1 MSAEHFFIARCSSTP
16 TRLGPGPQQLI
27 RHVKE
32 LVRLIVV
39 VVVVVVVGDCE
50 LRRAL
55 KW

>member
-1 MSAEHFFIARCSSTP
+1 MSAMHFFIARCSSIP

-39 VVVVVVVGDCE
+39 VVVVGDCE
-50 LRRAL
+50 LRKAL

>member
-1 MSAEHFFIARCSSTP
+1 MSAMHFFIARCSSIP

-39 VVVVVVVGDCE
+39 VVVGDCE
-50 LRRAL
+50 LRWAL

>member
-1 MSAEHFFIARCSSTP
+1 MSAMHFFIARSSSIP
-16 TRLGPGPQQLI
+16 ARLGPGPQQLI

-39 VVVVVVVGDCE
+39 VVVVGDCE
-50 LRRAL
+50 LHRAL

>member
-1 MSAEHFFIARCSSTP
+1 MSAMHFFIARSSSIP
-16 TRLGPGPQQLI
+16 ARLGPGPQQLI

-39 VVVVVVVGDCE
+39 VVCVVGDCE

>member
-1 MSAEHFFIARCSSTP
+1 MSAMHFFIARCNSIP

-39 VVVVVVVGDCE
+39 VLVVGDCE
-50 LRRAL
+50 LRWAL

>member
-1 MSAEHFFIARCSSTP
+1 MSAMHFFIARCSSIP

-39 VVVVVVVGDCE
+39 VVVVVGDCE
-50 LRRAL
+50 LCRAL